1 MMPHTSTLPSALGAG
16 NQHLLEALNKA
27 QTVATLL
34 AEWGCA
40 VTRVEAAERNPVI
53 WITRPPA
60 HLDLPRVCKV
70 TRVRGAGLPPERL
83 YATHYMGC
91 QVQWLAH

>member
-1 MMPHTSTLPSALGAG
+1 MMPQSPTLPAALGAG
-16 NQHLLEALNKA
+16 NQHLLEALHKA
-27 QTVATLL
+27 QTAAALL
-34 AEWGCA
+34 AERGCA

-53 WITRPPA
+53 WIARPPA
-60 HLDLPRVCKV
+60 DLDLPRVCKV
-70 TRVRGAGLPPERL
+70 TRVRGQGLPPERL